1 MNGHEVSV
9 LRAGY
14 ATPLGP
20 TRQRAGGTITL
31 VTGPTRLIVDT
42 GGPQERGVLLDGLK
56 SRGISAAEIDFVV
69 CTHGHGDHVGNN
81 NLFPDATFIVCYDV
95 CRHDVFSFHDFRGGR
110 PYVIDEGV
118 EVIPTPGHT
127 AEDVSVMV
135 RTAAG
140 VYAITG
146 DLFEHGGDEEQWAA
160 FSTDPEQQRGHRR
173 KILGL
178 ADVVVPGHGPAFA
191 VP

>member
-1 MNGHEVSV
+1 MTGYDVSV

-14 ATPLGP
+14 ATRVGP
-20 TRQRAGGTITL
+20 TRARAGGTITL
-31 VTGPTRLIVDT
+31 VTGPRRLIVDT
-42 GGPQERGVLLDGLK
+42 GGPLDRHVLLAGLK
-56 SRGISAAEIDFVV
+56 SHGISPAEVEFIV

-81 NLFPDATFIVCYDV
+81 NLFPDATFIVSYDV
-95 CRHDVFSFHDFRGGR
+95 CRGDVYTFHDFRGGR
-110 PYVIDEGV
+110 PYIIDESI

-127 AEDVSVMV
+127 AEDVSVIV

-146 DLFEHGGDEEQWAA
+146 DLFEHGDDADQWLA
-160 FSTDPEQQRGHRR
+160 FSTNPEQQGTQRR

-178 ADVVVPGHGPAFA
+178 ADFVIPGHGPAFP